1 MDLLWKAALQGVVQ
15 GIAEFLP
22 VSSTSH
28 LLLLGEL
35 LDFGQAHKD
44 FFHFF
49 NIVIQFASML
59 AVVIY
64 FWNTLLPRGMFRDR
78 DLRIRTFSLW
88 GKILAGVFPI
98 LVIGAAAAK
107 LGWVD
112 WLHSRPMVMAAA
124 LFAGGLL
131 LLKIES
137 WCRHEN
143 PVQDIAGLTFRTA
156 FLIGLIQCLA
166 IVPGTSRSAATIIG
180 ALALGLAR
188 PLAAEYSFLLAI
200 PTVTAASAY
209 SMLKFHSYLT
219 TQEWYALGIGF
230 LVTFL
235 VSLGAVSWL
244 IRFIRQHTFQ
254 VFGWYRMAL
263 AVVVALSI
271 LLGR

>member
-1 MDLLWKAALQGVVQ
+1 MELLWKAALQGVVQ

-35 LDFGQAHKD
+35 LDFGQEHKD
-44 FFHFF
+44 FFYFF

-64 FWNTLLPRGMFRDR
+64 FRKILIPFDMFRDR
-78 DLRIRTFSLW
+78 ELRGRTFLLW
-88 GKILAGVFPI
+88 GKMLVGVFPI

-112 WLHSRPMVMAAA
+112 WLQSRPMVMAAA

-143 PVQDIAGLTFRTA
+143 PVQDIAGLSCRIA

-209 SMLKFHSYLT
+209 SMLKFHSHLT
-219 TQEWYALGIGF
+219 TQEWYALGVGF

-235 VSLGAVSWL
+235 VSLGMVSWL
-244 IRFIRQHTFQ
+244 MRFIRQHTFQ

-271 LLGR
+271 LLSR